1 MSTANANGSL
11 GLGFLGGPDLRRLVE
26 VGRLAEECGFESLWH
41 AETRITRDSVTAM
54 TALLL
59 GTRRVRVGSAAVN
72 VYTRGPALTAI
83 SWAAMAE
90 AAPGRVVLGIG
101 PGSPDPLA
109 QQGFAFDHP
118 VSRLVEFVEA
128 VRAAWTHQP
137 PVSYSGRFTRLERL
151 MPELQPET
159 PPPVYFCVTG
169 PRALEAAGATAD
181 GVILNAFMPT
191 SYVRAAREKL
201 DAGAG
206 GSFAGELG
214 GAMVTAVA
222 GSLAEAAERVRP
234 ILATYLVHFPNLA
247 RETGLDP
254 EFLQHLRLRAAEG
267 GGIQATFSELP
278 DGLIA
283 NHAVLGPPESCRER
297 LAEYRAAGMRLPI
310 LFPDP
315 AGAETVARELA
326 GA

>member
-1 MSTANANGSL
+1 MSSGVGPL
-11 GLGFLGGPDLRRLVE
+11 GLGFLGGPDLRSLVE
-26 VGRLAEECGFESLWH
+26 LGRLAEECGYESLWH

-59 GTRRVRVGSAAVN
+59 GTERVRVGSAAVN

-83 SWAAMAE
+83 TWAAMAE

-101 PGSPDPLA
+101 PGSPDPLG
-109 QQGFAFDHP
+109 QQGHAFDYP

-128 VRAAWTHQP
+128 VRAAWTQP
-137 PVSYSGRFTRLERL
+137 PPISYSGRFTRVERL
-151 MPELQPET
+151 MPELQPEVA
-159 PPPVYFCVTG
+159 PPVYFCVTG
-169 PRALEAAGATAD
+169 PRAMQAAGATAD

-191 SYVRAAREKL
+191 SYVRSAGEKL

-206 GSFAGELG
+206 GTFAGELG

-222 GSLAEAAERVRP
+222 PTLGEAAERVRP
-234 ILATYLVHFPNLA
+234 ILATYLVFFPNLA

-254 EFLQHLRLRAAEG
+254 EFLDRLRRLAAEG
-267 GGIQATFSELP
+267 GGLQATFSELP
-278 DGLIA
+278 DELVA
-283 NHAVLGPPESCRER
+283 RHAVLGPPESCRER
-297 LAEYRAAGMRLPI
+297 LAEYRAAGMHLPI

-315 AGAETVARELA
+315 ASAGAVARELA